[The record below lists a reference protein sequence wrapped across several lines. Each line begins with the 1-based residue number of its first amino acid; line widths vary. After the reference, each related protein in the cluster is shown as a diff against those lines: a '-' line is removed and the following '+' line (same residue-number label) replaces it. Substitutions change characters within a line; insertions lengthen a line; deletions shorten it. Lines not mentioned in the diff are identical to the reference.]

1 MRRFAGVGLLRVIG
15 TAVVSVL
22 GLLTLLWGALGVSHV
37 IRLLHH
43 APPAEPKEPETR
55 LAQVVTRFRSGMRG
69 WALVFSAAVV
79 GAAISDYDRDPHRGL
94 GRMLGLFL
102 FVTAGIALVTAVA
115 LGRAGRQAAIDQEFT
130 ARTHDPAELLVSC
143 TIGGLAVALGLAI
156 VAVNLM

>member
-1 MRRFAGVGLLRVIG
+1 MIG
-15 TAVVSVL
+15 TAVVAVL
-22 GLLTLLWGALGVSHV
+22 GLLMLLWGGVGVAHV

-43 APPAEPKEPETR
+43 APPSEPKEPDTR
-55 LAQVVTRFRSGMRG
+55 LAQVVSRFQSGMRG

-115 LGRAGRQAAIDQEFT
+115 LGVAGRQAAIDQGFN
-130 ARTHDPAELLVSC
+130 ARTHDPAELLLSC
-143 TIGGLAVALGLAI
+143 TIGGVLVALGLAI
-156 VAVNLM
+156 VALKFM